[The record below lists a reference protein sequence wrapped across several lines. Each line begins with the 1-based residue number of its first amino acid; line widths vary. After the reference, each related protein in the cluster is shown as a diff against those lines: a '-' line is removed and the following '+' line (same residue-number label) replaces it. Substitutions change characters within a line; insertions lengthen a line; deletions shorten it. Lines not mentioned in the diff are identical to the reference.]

1 MAKKK
6 PKRVKRYA
14 GKTEEEWRDWGE
26 SFGKRMEKIGR
37 EFGKEMED
45 FAERVAAHAE
55 HKHKHWEQRIK
66 EKCIGPF
73 GALGPF
79 FSSVFGILLV
89 LILYWVLSWVNLHVG
104 NTFTYGLAN
113 FLNIY
118 MPWIFLVFLFFNY
131 ADYFSKKYWRN
142 FWMIK
147 PITTSIKI
155 VIFILFLVL
164 IFNLANVFHSLSNFL
179 YTNILNFFVF
189 FLIIGYIVVFVRKNL
204 ELSGKKWGT

>member
-6 PKRVKRYA
+6 PKREKRYA
-14 GKTEEEWRDWGE
+14 GKTEKEWRDWGE
-26 SFGKRMEKIGR
+26 RFGKRMEKIGKV
-37 EFGKEMED
+37 FGEEMED
-45 FAERVAAHAE
+45 FTERVAKHAE
-55 HKHKHWEQRIK
+55 HKHWERRFK
-66 EKCIGPF
+66 EKCFGPF
-73 GALGPF
+73 GVFGPF
-79 FSSVFGILLV
+79 FSSIFGILLV
-89 LILYWVLSWVNLHVG
+89 LILYWVLSWVNFHVG

-131 ADYFSKKYWRN
+131 TDYFSKKYWRN
-142 FWMIK
+142 FWMIR

-155 VIFILFLVL
+155 IIFILFLVL
-164 IFNLANVFHSLSNFL
+164 IFNLASVFQSLSNFL

-204 ELSGKKWGT
+204 ELSGKRWGT